1 MKDKKNNILLILG
14 ASGYIGNHLFNQFRK
29 EGFDVVG
36 TYFKNKKPGII
47 HFDLENANLNDLKLD
62 TDKITHLIIAAA
74 TNAKIDESKIYWD
87 YNYKIN
93 VVRIKSLI
101 DYCFK
106 HDIVPI
112 YLSSDA
118 VFNGK
123 KGNYIEE
130 DKTDPINC
138 YGRIRYEVENH
149 IKKSKKPYVIIRAG
163 RVFGTEAGDGTLI
176 TSMLKNMRKGEN
188 MKCAADQVFTLTHI
202 KDFFEFVKIIIKENY
217 TGIFHIASLK
227 ATNRYKIAKAI
238 KKFFKLKYDKIS
250 SCRINS
256 LGLLEKRPELT
267 DLNITKLKKLIG
279 FKEKTIDF
287 YLNLINKDG

>member
-1 MKDKKNNILLILG
+1 MKDRKNNILLILG
-14 ASGYIGNHLFNQFRK
+14 ASGYIGNYLFNQFRK

-36 TYFKNKKPGII
+36 TYFKNKKPGLI
-47 HFDLENANLNDLKLD
+47 HFDLENANLNDLKLN

-93 VVRIKSLI
+93 VIRIKSLI

-106 HDIVPI
+106 HDIIPI

-130 DKTDPINC
+130 DKTNPINC
-138 YGRIRYEVENH
+138 YGKIRYEVENH
-149 IKKSKKPYVIIRAG
+149 IKKFKKPYVIIRAG
-163 RVFGTEAGDGTLI
+163 RVFGTEVGDGTLI

-188 MKCAADQVFTLTHI
+188 MKCATDQVFTPI
-202 KDFFEFVKIIIKENY
+202 YIEDFFNFIKITIEKKY
-217 TGIFHIASLK
+217 MGIFHLASLK
-227 ATNRYKIAKAI
+227 ATNHYEIAKSI
-238 KKFFKLKYDKIS
+238 KKFFHFDNVELETRKIDS
-250 SCRINS
+250 FDIID
-256 LGLLEKRPELT
+256 KRPKLT
-267 DLNITKLKKLIG
+267 SLNIEKYKKITGNQEKKIEYFLSLI
-279 FKEKTIDF
+279 K
-287 YLNLINKDG
+287 